1 VEVAV
6 LGLGLL
12 LSAAAAVAV
21 APSSRSNRLQQ
32 TQERAPLIRPPMC
45 MSESFADF
53 FYLAA
58 VTAGLARRWA
68 LAQRGRRPH
77 QRPLPRQMQV
87 HTAAAVAALRP
98 RTTPQNPL
106 LRYFR
111 VPEVVHDV
119 FERAF

>member
-1 VEVAV
+1 MEVAV
-6 LGLGLL
+6 LGLV

-68 LAQRGRRPH
+68 LAQRGRPH

-98 RTTPQNPL
+98 RTTPPNPL
-106 LRYFR
+106 LRCFR
-111 VPEVVHDV
+111 VPEVGHDV